1 MRKIVVS
8 ALVLAFGVGVAAA
21 QTFEVASIKSA
32 PPLDPQKIL
41 SGQQRVG
48 MKVAG
53 SNVDI
58 ESVGLTE
65 LLQMA
70 FKMRPSQMKAP
81 DWLNIND
88 PLATISAAR
97 FDIHAKLPS
106 GGTEEQVPQMLQALL
121 AERFKLATHR
131 EQKEQNVYALVVGKD
146 GPKLEPSPPDDPKP
160 ADGAP
165 QTARP
170 DPIQVSGNPQTG
182 MTIRAPGNGGTMR
195 MQMGQDGVMRMTADK
210 VTLEAVAAS
219 VERFVDRPV
228 VDQTGLK
235 GNYKMSLELSIAEV
249 MAAARAA
256 GLPVGNAPP
265 GFGGGA
271 APAAGPSDPGGNPM
285 LQSLEKMGLKLE
297 PRKASVDY
305 LIIDHLER
313 TPTED

>member
-1 MRKIVVS
+1 VRKFVLS
-8 ALVLAFGVGVAAA
+8 FLALVFGAGVAAA

-58 ESVGLTE
+58 ESEALPE
-65 LLQMA
+65 LLYQA
-70 FKMRPSQMKAP
+70 FKVRPSQMKGP
-81 DWLNIND
+81 DWLNTTD
-88 PLATISAAR
+88 PLAVLSAAR
-97 FDIHAKLPS
+97 FNIHAKLPP
-106 GGTEEQVPQMLQALL
+106 GATEEQVPQLLQALL
-121 AERFKLATHR
+121 AERFGLAIHH

-165 QTARP
+165 QTTRP

-210 VTLEAVAAS
+210 VTLEAIAAS

-235 GNYKMSLELSIAEV
+235 GNYKMSLELSIADV
-249 MAAARAA
+249 MAAARAS
-256 GLPVGNAPP
+256 GVPIGNAPP

-285 LQSLEKMGLKLE
+285 LQSIEKMGLKLE

-305 LIIDHLER
+305 LVIDHLEK